1 MARKK
6 AKLKTLPKD
15 FIVYGGHTLSCNS
28 ILYIHKYREVGRE
41 KNYFI
46 LDTKKTYLKI
56 SKRGKQENVCV
67 CVCEPQTTEGTQMK
81 QKARL
86 NTKVDVKG
94 ESHQ

>member
-56 SKRGKQENVCV
+56 SKGESKKMCVCV
-67 CVCEPQTTEGTQMK
+67 CVNP
-81 QKARL
+81 RL
-86 NTKVDVKG
+86 LKG
-94 ESHQ
+94 PR